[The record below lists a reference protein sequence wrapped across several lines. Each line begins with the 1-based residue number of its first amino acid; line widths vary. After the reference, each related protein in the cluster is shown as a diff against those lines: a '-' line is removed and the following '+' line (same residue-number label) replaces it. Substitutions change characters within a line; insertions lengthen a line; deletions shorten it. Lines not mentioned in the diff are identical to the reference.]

1 MSLKLLC
8 LWLWII
14 LWYHVCLTH
23 ILGIYD
29 PSTYTHKFF
38 LQGSLMTESKMLIKT
53 NRIHRMKYDLRS
65 NIVNMNNFHYNQR
78 YTLKLN
84 KNLNLARKCFCRVNH
99 MQSAVIKL
107 SFQPLTMNACLC
119 MPKWFSIVF
128 SSSVRLKKR
137 HECTHQI
144 QIVYIF
150 SLFDYYRIFY
160 FVKVLFHKIA
170 TVLLDLTY
178 LIKLIEINC

>member
-1 MSLKLLC
+1 
-8 LWLWII
+8 
-14 LWYHVCLTH
+14 
-23 ILGIYD
+23 
-29 PSTYTHKFF
+29 
-38 LQGSLMTESKMLIKT
+38 
-53 NRIHRMKYDLRS
+53 
-65 NIVNMNNFHYNQR
+65 MNSFHYNQR

-84 KNLNLARKCFCRVNH
+84 KNLSLARKCFCRVNH

-119 MPKWFSIVF
+119 MPKWFSVVF

-150 SLFDYYRIFY
+150 SLFDYYRIFL
-160 FVKVLFHKIA
+160 LFCKGVNPQNWHCFTRFHLSNQINGNE
-170 TVLLDLTY
+170 LLIQITESLQKFMPFKKSTSC
-178 LIKLIEINC
+178 LNSCEWKSFG